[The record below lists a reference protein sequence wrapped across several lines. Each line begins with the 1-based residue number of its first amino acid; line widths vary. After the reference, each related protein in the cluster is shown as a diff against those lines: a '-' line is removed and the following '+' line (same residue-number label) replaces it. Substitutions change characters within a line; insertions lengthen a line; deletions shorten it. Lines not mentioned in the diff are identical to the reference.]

1 MAESV
6 VNIHSTNQES
16 SSLNWIQFNVDYF
29 KTKDGILKLLTLFL
43 GIICMSLSS
52 PAFRGASHFFLF
64 VVICSF
70 IATVLWSF
78 VYFLG
83 IRDVLNLPINW
94 LLSELVNVAI
104 STIIYAIAF
113 VVQLSAW
120 FALNSKERNYASN
133 VAAGFFG
140 CFNTVAYAATFY
152 FLYLE
157 FKSTRS

>member
-1 MAESV
+1 MTKFFDD
-6 VNIHSTNQES
+6 ILTYYTF
-16 SSLNWIQFNVDYF
+16 LLFQF
-29 KTKDGILKLLTLFL
+29 I

-94 LLSELVNVAI
+94 LLSV
-104 STIIYAIAF
+104 S
-113 VVQLSAW
+113 
-120 FALNSKERNYASN
+120 
-133 VAAGFFG
+133 
-140 CFNTVAYAATFY
+140 Y
-152 FLYLE
+152 FL
-157 FKSTRS
+157 KI